1 MGFLAEMFR
10 RRGVCLLFTKILSN
24 QFLRIKIANMS
35 KTIELRRVVITGVGL
50 VTPVGVGTQQSWDS
64 ILKGVSGA
72 ATFDDS
78 IDHAGFS
85 VHFGCQVKD
94 FDIANY
100 MNPREA
106 KRVDKFVHF
115 TVASA
120 QMAKEDA
127 ALDLE
132 KTNLE
137 RCGSVFASGIG
148 GILSVEEQ
156 LRKYLE
162 NYGDGEGDKPRKAA
176 KRISPFSVP
185 LLMVNAG
192 CGQVAIEFGFKG
204 INYAPVTACASG
216 SHAIGLAFRHIQV
229 GDADVMITGGSE
241 AGIGIMGLGGFSS
254 MKALSTRNDDPAR
267 ACRPFDK
274 DRDGFV
280 MGEGAGSLVLEELE
294 HAKARGAKIYAEVI
308 GYGFTDDASHITAPS
323 DKGEG
328 IARAMNIAM
337 AHGDVKPEEI
347 DYINAHGT
355 STPLN
360 DKSESAGIKLAL
372 GEENARKVS
381 VSSTKSCTGHML
393 GAAGGVEL
401 GFCALAIRDSIVPPT
416 INYETPDP
424 DCDLD
429 VTPNAPKKRDIRY
442 AMSNSLGFGGH
453 NASLL
458 IGRYEE

>member
-1 MGFLAEMFR
+1 M
-10 RRGVCLLFTKILSN
+10 
-24 QFLRIKIANMS
+24 
-35 KTIELRRVVITGVGL
+35 GL
-50 VTPVGVGTQQSWDS
+50 VTPVGIGTQESWDAVQ
-64 ILKGVSGA
+64 KGVSGA

-85 VHFGCQVKD
+85 VHFGCQVKG
-94 FDIANY
+94 FNIEKY

-115 TVASA
+115 TVASTL
-120 QMAKEDA
+120 MARDDA
-127 ALDLE
+127 GLDLE
-132 KTNLE
+132 SLNLE
-137 RCGSVFASGIG
+137 RCGTVFASGIG

-156 LRKYLE
+156 LRKYLV

-192 CGQVAIEFGFKG
+192 CGQVAIELGFKG

-216 SHAIGLAFRHIQV
+216 SHALGLAFRHIQV
-229 GDADVMITGGSE
+229 GDADVMVAGGSE

-280 MGEGAGSLVLEELE
+280 MGEGAGSLILEELE
-294 HAKARGAKIYAEVI
+294 HAKARGARIYAEVL

-323 DKGEG
+323 DQGEG

-337 AHGDVKPEEI
+337 EQGGIQASDI

-360 DKSESAGIKLAL
+360 DKSEIAGIKLAL
-372 GEENARKVS
+372 GEEIARKVS
-381 VSSTKSCTGHML
+381 ISSTKSCTGHML

-401 GFCALAIRDSIVPPT
+401 GFCALAIRDGVVPPT
-416 INYETPDP
+416 INYETLDP

-429 VTPNAPKKRDIRY
+429 VTPNTAKKREIRY
-442 AMSNSLGFGGH
+442 AVSNSLGFGGH
-453 NASLL
+453 NASIL
-458 IGRYEE
+458 IGRYMD

>member
-10 RRGVCLLFTKILSN
+10 CRGVCLLFTKILSN

-204 INYAPVTACASG
+204 VNYAPVTACASG

-372 GEENARKVS
+372 GAENARKVS

>member
-1 MGFLAEMFR
+1 
-10 RRGVCLLFTKILSN
+10 
-24 QFLRIKIANMS
+24 MS
-35 KTIELRRVVITGVGL
+35 RTIELRRVVVTGIGL
-50 VTPVGVGTQQSWDS
+50 VTPVGVGTRESWEAV
-64 ILKGVSGA
+64 LKGVSGA

-94 FDIANY
+94 FDITNY

-106 KRVDKFVHF
+106 KRVDRFVHF

-120 QMAKEDA
+120 CMAKDDA
-127 ALDLE
+127 GLDLA
-132 KTNLE
+132 KVDLE
-137 RCGSVFASGIG
+137 RCGSVYASGIG
-148 GILSVEEQ
+148 GILSVEQQ
-156 LRKYLE
+156 LRRYLE
-162 NYGDGEGDKPRKAA
+162 NYGDGTGDKPRKAA

-192 CGQVAIEFGFKG
+192 CGQVAIELGFKG
-204 INYAPVTACASG
+204 VNYAPVTACASG

-229 GDADVMITGGSE
+229 GDSDVMLAGGSE

-254 MKALSTRNDDPAR
+254 MKALSTRNDDPAT
-267 ACRPFDK
+267 ACRPFDLE
-274 DRDGFV
+274 RDGFV
-280 MGEGAGSLVLEELE
+280 MGEGAGSLILEELE

-308 GYGFTDDASHITAPS
+308 GYGFTDDATHITAPS
-323 DKGEG
+323 VQGEG

-337 AHGDVKPEEI
+337 AQSGVRPEEI

-355 STPLN
+355 ATPLN
-360 DKSESAGIKLAL
+360 DKSEVAGIKLSL

-401 GFCALAIRDSIVPPT
+401 GFCALAMRDGVVPPT
-416 INYETPDP
+416 INYKTPDP
-424 DCDLD
+424 ACDLD
-429 VTPNAPKKRDIRY
+429 VTPNTPKKREIRY

>member
-1 MGFLAEMFR
+1 
-10 RRGVCLLFTKILSN
+10 
-24 QFLRIKIANMS
+24 MS

-50 VTPVGVGTQQSWDS
+50 VTPVGVGTQESWDS

-94 FDIANY
+94 FDIEKY

-132 KTNLE
+132 KINLE

-337 AHGDVKPEEI
+337 AHGDVKPDEI

-360 DKSESAGIKLAL
+360 DKSECAGIKLAL
-372 GEENARKVS
+372 GEENSRKVS

-401 GFCALAIRDSIVPPT
+401 GFCALAIRDGIVPPT
-416 INYETPDP
+416 INYENPDP

-429 VTPNAPKKRDIRY
+429 VTPNKPKKRDIRY